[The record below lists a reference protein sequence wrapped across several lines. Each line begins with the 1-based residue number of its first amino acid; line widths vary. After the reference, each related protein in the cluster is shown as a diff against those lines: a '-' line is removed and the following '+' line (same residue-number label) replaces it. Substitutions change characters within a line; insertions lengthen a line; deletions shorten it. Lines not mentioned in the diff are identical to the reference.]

1 MLSWAAESFRIVC
14 SEFLLHDGTSS
25 PSSSS
30 MTIASTAERVV
41 DSTSHFIERN
51 KLAVRLTLTAVV
63 ASAVTASTILT
74 YQASQ
79 RRKRSKALK
88 EQLLQEAHTLQHS
101 ELTPLGT
108 IAASND
114 SLSTGAQQVDFDESL
129 IQEQLARNI
138 AFLGE
143 EGVQKVRQSLV
154 VVVGAGSVGSWAALM
169 LLRSGV
175 QHLRIID
182 PRRLTG
188 NNMAQ
193 HAVANVEDIGQYK
206 VKALERHFRE
216 IAPFSRVVACTDRL
230 TLMNMDALLGGNV
243 MRVTVIDEC
252 IYSCSLSP
260 KRSTGLRCGYHD
272 TSR

>member
-1 MLSWAAESFRIVC
+1 
-14 SEFLLHDGTSS
+14 
-25 PSSSS
+25 

-41 DSTSHFIERN
+41 DTTFQFVEKHQH
-51 KLAVRLTLTAVV
+51 AVRLTLTAAA
-63 ASAVTASTILT
+63 ASAATASAILT

-88 EQLLQEAHTLQHS
+88 DQLLQEAHTLHHA

-143 EGVQKVRQSLV
+143 QGVQKVRQSLV

-182 PRRLTG
+182 PKRLTRK
-188 NNMAQ
+188 NMAQ

-206 VKALERHFRE
+206 VKALKRHFRE

-230 TLMNMDALLGGNV
+230 TEMNMDALLGGNA
-243 MRVTVIDEC
+243 C
-252 IYSCSLSP
+252 NHSCV
-260 KRSTGLRCGYHD
+260 
-272 TSR
+272 